1 MEQDTNTESLIFDAA
16 KSVFLEKGF
25 DGAKMQNI
33 ADTAGINKALLHYYY
48 RSKEKLFDVVFSQI
62 LNQFFIKM
70 GEVWETELSIEEK
83 ISAFIDTYVDFLLKN
98 PFIPRFVINTLARF
112 PQNAGEVLEGKTNGI
127 FTKMKSILQ
136 KIQNDIDKEAA
147 AGQIKPVKIQDLMVN
162 TISLIIFP
170 IIAEP
175 MIKMIFGLNQ
185 NDYKNFIIQRK
196 QVIKDLLIRSLKK

>member
-1 MEQDTNTESLIFDAA
+1 MEQDSNTESLIFDAA

-62 LNQFFIKM
+62 LNQFFKKM

>member
-1 MEQDTNTESLIFDAA
+1 
-16 KSVFLEKGF
+16 
-25 DGAKMQNI
+25 
-33 ADTAGINKALLHYYY
+33 
-48 RSKEKLFDVVFSQI
+48 
-62 LNQFFIKM
+62 
-70 GEVWETELSIEEK
+70 
-83 ISAFIDTYVDFLLKN
+83 
-98 PFIPRFVINTLARF
+98 
-112 PQNAGEVLEGKTNGI
+112 
-127 FTKMKSILQ
+127 MKSILQ

>member
-1 MEQDTNTESLIFDAA
+1 MEQDSNTESLIFDAA

-62 LNQFFIKM
+62 LNQFFKKM

-98 PFIPRFVINTLARF
+98 PFIPSFVINTLARF
-112 PQNAGEVLEGKTNGI
+112 TQNAGEVLEGKTNGI